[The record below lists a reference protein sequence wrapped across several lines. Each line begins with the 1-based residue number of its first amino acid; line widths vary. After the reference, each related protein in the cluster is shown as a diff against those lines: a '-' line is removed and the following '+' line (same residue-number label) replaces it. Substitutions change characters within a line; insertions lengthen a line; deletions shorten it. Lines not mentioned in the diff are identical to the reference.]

1 MPTTFGELR
10 DQLEEALRARDDE
23 QWCRLFDFYR
33 RGTEPMEKDPHL
45 AHCDGGTKMSQ
56 GATLKGGRRS
66 ASPQRRRQDRGR
78 AREISNGEDLTI
90 STRFPTS

>member
-33 RGTEPMEKDPHL
+33 RGTEPMEKDAPR
-45 AHCDGGTKMSQ
+45 DT
-56 GATLKGGRRS
+56 ATAARRCRKGRH
-66 ASPQRRRQDRGR
+66 
-78 AREISNGEDLTI
+78 
-90 STRFPTS
+90 

>member
-33 RGTEPMEKDPHL
+33 RGTELMEKDPHL
-45 AHCDGGTKMSQ
+45 A
-56 GATLKGGRRS
+56 TLR
-66 ASPQRRRQDRGR
+66 QRHEDVARGDIER
-78 AREISNGEDLTI
+78 G
-90 STRFPTS
+90 

>member
-1 MPTTFGELR
+1 MPTTFGELG

-45 AHCDGGTKMSQ
+45 A
-56 GATLKGGRRS
+56 TL
-66 ASPQRRRQDRGR
+66 RRRHEDVARGDIER
-78 AREISNGEDLTI
+78 G
-90 STRFPTS
+90 